1 MVDRTMLFSFVVVS
15 ALIVLDIITGF
26 LKAVETRT
34 MDSSKL
40 RTGLYHKGAFIGV
53 IVLAVIVEW
62 GSGFLR
68 LGFQLPI
75 VTPVCVYV
83 ALTEIVSV
91 FENLC
96 GINPELRGSK
106 IAGIFGCNSN
116 EKGNGN
122 GIANS

>member
-1 MVDRTMLFSFVVVS
+1 MLFSFVVVA
-15 ALIVLDIITGF
+15 ALIVLDIITGC

-34 MDSSKL
+34 MNSSKL
-40 RTGLYHKGAFIGV
+40 RMGLYYKGAFIGV

-62 GSGFLR
+62 GSGFLQ

-96 GINPELRGSK
+96 EINPELRGSK
-106 IAGIFGCNSN
+106 IAVIFGGNIN
-116 EKGNGN
+116 EKGNSD

>member
-1 MVDRTMLFSFVVVS
+1 MDKTMLFSFVVVA

-26 LKAVETRT
+26 LKAVETRN
-34 MDSSKL
+34 MNSSKL
-40 RTGLYHKGAFIGV
+40 RMGLYHKGAFIGV

-62 GSGFLR
+62 GSGFLQ

-96 GINPELRGSK
+96 EINPELRGSK
-106 IAGIFGCNSN
+106 IAVIFGGNIN

>member
-1 MVDRTMLFSFVVVS
+1 MDKTMLFSFVVVA
-15 ALIVLDIITGF
+15 ALIVLDIITGV

-34 MDSSKL
+34 MNSSKL

-62 GSGFLR
+62 GSGFLQ
-68 LGFQLPI
+68 LGFRLPI

-83 ALTEIVSV
+83 ALTEIVSA

-96 GINPELRGSK
+96 EINPELRGSK
-106 IAGIFGCNSN
+106 IAVIFGGNIN

>member
-1 MVDRTMLFSFVVVS
+1 MDKTMLLSFVVVV
-15 ALIVLDIITGF
+15 ALIVLDVITGF

-34 MDSSKL
+34 MSSSKL
-40 RTGLYHKGAFIGV
+40 RMGLYHKGAFIGV

-62 GSGFLR
+62 GGGFLR
-68 LGFQLPI
+68 LGFQPP
-75 VTPVCVYV
+75 VVAPVCVYV

-96 GINPELRGSK
+96 EINPELRGSK
-106 IAGIFGCNSN
+106 IAVIFGGNTN
-116 EKGNGN
+116 GKGNGN

>member
-1 MVDRTMLFSFVVVS
+1 MDKTMLFSFLVVA
-15 ALIVLDIITGF
+15 ALIVLDIVTGF

-34 MDSSKL
+34 MDSGKL
-40 RTGLYHKGAFIGV
+40 RRGLYHKVAFVGV

-75 VTPVCVYV
+75 VAPVCVYV

-96 GINPELRGSK
+96 EINPELRGSR
-106 IAGIFGCNSN
+106 IAAVFGGGADG
-116 EKGNGN
+116 KGDGD
-122 GIANS
+122 GVANS

>member
-1 MVDRTMLFSFVVVS
+1 MLFSFVVVV

-34 MDSSKL
+34 MSSSKL
-40 RTGLYHKGAFIGV
+40 RMGLYHKGAFIGV

-62 GSGFLR
+62 GSGFLQ
-68 LGFQLPI
+68 LGFRLPI

-96 GINPELRGSK
+96 EINPELRGSK
-106 IAGIFGCNSN
+106 IAAIFGGNIN
-116 EKGNGN
+116 GKGNGN
-122 GIANS
+122 GIADS

>member
-1 MVDRTMLFSFVVVS
+1 MLFSFVVVA
-15 ALIVLDIITGF
+15 ALIVLDIITGV

-34 MDSSKL
+34 MNSIKL
-40 RTGLYHKGAFIGV
+40 RRGLYHKGAFIGV
-53 IVLAVIVEW
+53 IVLAAIVEW
-62 GSGFLR
+62 GSGFLQ

-96 GINPELRGSK
+96 EINPELRGSK
-106 IAGIFGCNSN
+106 IAVIFGGNIN

>member
-1 MVDRTMLFSFVVVS
+1 MLFSFVVVA
-15 ALIVLDIITGF
+15 ALIVLDIITGV

-34 MDSSKL
+34 MNSSKL
-40 RTGLYHKGAFIGV
+40 RMGLYHKCAFIGV

-62 GSGFLR
+62 GSGFLQ

-96 GINPELRGSK
+96 EINPELRGSK
-106 IAGIFGCNSN
+106 IAVIFGGNIN

>member
-1 MVDRTMLFSFVVVS
+1 MDKTMLFSFVVVA

-34 MDSSKL
+34 MSSTNL

-62 GSGFLR
+62 GSGFLQ
-68 LGFQLPI
+68 LGFQLPV

-96 GINPELRGSK
+96 EINPELRGSK
-106 IAGIFGCNSN
+106 IAVIFGGNIN

>member
-1 MVDRTMLFSFVVVS
+1 MGKTMLFSFVAVA
-15 ALIVLDIITGF
+15 ALIVLDIITGV

-34 MDSSKL
+34 MNSSKL
-40 RTGLYHKGAFIGV
+40 RRGLYHKGAFIGV

-62 GSGFLR
+62 GSGFLQ

-83 ALTEIVSV
+83 ALAEIVSV

-96 GINPELRGSK
+96 EINPELRGSK
-106 IAGIFGCNSN
+106 IAGIFGGNIN

-122 GIANS
+122 GIATS